1 MRFLLLLASILLLP
15 VPASGSLADT
25 VGWTGGC
32 TLVVVHPDGWAL
44 TAEHCGH
51 SKDGFTV
58 EIAGRSVKAR
68 EVYDPPKNSTDEAV
82 LVKLEGGPFRW
93 ARLATEPVKIG
104 DRVQSWG
111 FPAGNISYITG
122 VMEPRTQGAPGHIQ
136 ADGAAIGGHSGGPL
150 FNARG
155 EVCGLLSESD
165 RASWST
171 WIPLSSL
178 RAAVSRAAQ
187 HAAADDRLVW
197 VLTSPG
203 CLPCENLK
211 ADYAR
216 GQFPGIEMRF
226 IDMNTT
232 GGRELRERIRTA
244 TGEFPAFTPTL
255 WADGASRFTTG
266 YSGVGTLRSWLVTA
280 LRLPVTFWEV
290 ITGDRVGP
298 DQKLLPQPESQPE
311 TEPFPSPPPKG
322 EGLVPESTEPD
333 YAGVRLLLFAPQTG
347 AHDLPAKAVLAL
359 AEHAGQQ
366 LSEHT
371 EDRARFVMVSERL
384 TPARYAATCEAAN
397 VPLGQWQF
405 IAMIPARSDGMRQTI
420 RGALLGF
427 IRDSLPESVRNA
439 PLGLLTET
447 GSKDAYP
454 ETVAALD
461 TPEPPP
467 APTDPVEGGD
477 PVSDDVPWY
486 YGLTGLFTLLGNWT
500 NGIRERLKSALEK
513 L

>member
-1 MRFLLLLASILLLP
+1 MTRLALLAILLLP
-15 VPASGSLADT
+15 IPAHASLQDT

-68 EVYDPPKNSTDEAV
+68 EVYDPPKNKTDEAV
-82 LVKLEGGPFRW
+82 LVKLEGAAFKW
-93 ARLATEPVKIG
+93 AKVASEPMKVG
-104 DRVQSWG
+104 DQFFSWG

-122 VMEPRTQGAPGHIQ
+122 KVIPAEMDGTPVVA

-150 FNARG
+150 FNSRG
-155 EVCGLLSESD
+155 EVCGLLSTSD
-165 RASWST
+165 RATVST
-171 WIPLSSL
+171 WISL
-178 RAAVSRAAQ
+178 DSIREAMTHMQ
-187 HAAADDRLVW
+187 ADNKPAPDRKVW
-197 VLTSPG
+197 VLTSKG
-203 CLPCENLK
+203 CIPCENLK

-216 GQFPGIEMRF
+216 GQFPGIEMEF
-226 IDMNTT
+226 IDGNTT
-232 GGRELRERIRTA
+232 GGQQLRERIRQA
-244 TGEFPAFTPTL
+244 TGQTPVYAPTL
-255 WADGASRFTTG
+255 WAEGATTFTTG
-266 YSGVGTLRSWLVTA
+266 YTGVGTVRSWLVGIFS
-280 LRLPVTFWEV
+280 LPIGFWEV
-290 ITGDRVGP
+290 VTGDRVGP
-298 DQKLLPQPESQPE
+298 DQKLEPQPE
-311 TEPFPSPPPKG
+311 TEPFPSPQPDLKPVPQEDG
-322 EGLVPESTEPD
+322 QVPEPTEPD

-371 EDRARFVMVSERL
+371 DDRARFVMVSERL
-384 TPARYAATCEAAN
+384 TPTRYAATCEAAN
-397 VPLGQWQF
+397 VPPGQWQF

-447 GSKDAYP
+447 GSAIAYP
-454 ETVAALD
+454 ATVTALD

-467 APTDPVEGGD
+467 APQGPVEGGD
-477 PVSDDVPWY
+477 PVSDGDSPIQLLLV
-486 YGLTGLFTLLGNWT
+486 GLIGFLKRLFAGRTG
-500 NGIRERLKSALEK
+500 
-513 L
+513 